1 MSTAATTIPRPPS
14 RLFTR
19 IALPA
24 IILLGTAGALAW
36 SMWRTLAPATPV
48 QVAQVVQRAS
58 EAAPPTLSAAP
69 STGAASS
76 AASSAGSS
84 AAPPATAPA
93 RLTGPAVQAPGW
105 VEPAP
110 FPVMVSA
117 LTSGTVKDVL
127 VLEGDAVT
135 KDQVLVRL
143 YDEEQRIA
151 LDLAD
156 ATLAELRAKHAEL
169 ADELQR
175 KTPLVDAGAVPAAE
189 VARLKLRAEAAAAS
203 IRAAEAE
210 RAMKALTLA
219 RTEVR
224 APAAGVVMARL
235 ATPGAMAVAQDGKP
249 LVELYDPA
257 SLQVRVDVP
266 LADAGSI
273 APGQPAE
280 IQVDVLPNHVFRGTV
295 TRLVHQ
301 ADIAKNTVQAKVRI
315 DAPAPQ
321 LRPDMLARVRIFTR
335 AGGSA
340 GGAGSAGS
348 AGTNSAGGGA
358 GTSGNAGT
366 ASAPAASAAGSGEL
380 TVWAPLAA
388 LTLTGSDGS
397 TATALVVVNLDGTL
411 GTAELRIVTLS
422 RAEADGWAETLSG
435 LRPGDLLVTQGS
447 PKPGTRVRVQNMPGT
462 QAAATEVAHGDH

>member
-58 EAAPPTLSAAP
+58 EAAPPAGGAAAP
-69 STGAASS
+69 GTGAASS
-76 AASSAGSS
+76 AASSAGSN
-84 AAPPATAPA
+84 ATPPATATA

-340 GGAGSAGS
+340 AG
-348 AGTNSAGGGA
+348 AGTNSAGGA
-358 GTSGNAGT
+358 GTAGAPGT
-366 ASAPAASAAGSGEL
+366 ASAPAAPAGSGEL

-411 GTAELRIVTLS
+411 GTAELRTVTLS

>member
-1 MSTAATTIPRPPS
+1 MSASATAIPRPPR

-58 EAAPPTLSAAP
+58 DAAPAGAAVSASAAAP
-69 STGAASS
+69 GADGSTTTS
-76 AASSAGSS
+76 
-84 AAPPATAPA
+84 P
-93 RLTGPAVQAPGW
+93 RLIGPAVQAPGW

-117 LTSGTVKDVL
+117 LTSGTVKEVL
-127 VLEGDAVT
+127 VLEGDTVA

-156 ATLAELRAKHAEL
+156 ATLAELQAKHAEL
-169 ADELQR
+169 VDELQR
-175 KTPLVDAGAVPAAE
+175 KTPLVEAGAVPAAE
-189 VARLKLRAEAAAAS
+189 VARLKLRADAAAAS

-235 ATPGAMAVAQDGKP
+235 ATPGATAVAQDGKP
-249 LVELYDPA
+249 LVELYDPS

-280 IQVDVLPNHVFRGTV
+280 IQVDVLPNRVFRGTV

-340 GGAGSAGS
+340 GGAGGAGGAGS
-348 AGTNSAGGGA
+348 TGSAGGGA
-358 GTSGNAGT
+358 ATSGNAGT
-366 ASAPAASAAGSGEL
+366 ASAPAVSAAGSGEL

-388 LTLTGSDGS
+388 LTPTGGDGRL
-397 TATALVVVNLDGTL
+397 ATALVVVDLDGTL
-411 GTAELRIVTLS
+411 GTAELRTVTLS

-447 PKPGTRVRVQNMPGT
+447 PTPGTRVRVQNLPGT
-462 QAAATEVAHGDH
+462 QAAAPEVPHGDH